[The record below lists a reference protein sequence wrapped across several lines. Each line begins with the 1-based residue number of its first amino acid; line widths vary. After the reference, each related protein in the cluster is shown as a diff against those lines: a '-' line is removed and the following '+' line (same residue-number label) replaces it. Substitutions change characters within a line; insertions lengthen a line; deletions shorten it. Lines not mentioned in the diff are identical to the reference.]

1 MNLKK
6 SGIDRLGAR
15 GPYVDG
21 RGRKTRAWGAS
32 LWLWGNFGIPKQDN
46 NIFSQNAKNEERKV
60 GTIIGRLSTSLR
72 VSLGKA
78 TKDLDVQAD
87 LWLGARSNVGW
98 SIIAKLQHQC
108 ISGPVVQPDPEW
120 GLQFLDLDPLRTSA
134 RDKPPKGHVTV
145 ALKDPKQQTRNE
157 NRK

>member
-1 MNLKK
+1 M
-6 SGIDRLGAR
+6 
-15 GPYVDG
+15 
-21 RGRKTRAWGAS
+21 
-32 LWLWGNFGIPKQDN
+32 
-46 NIFSQNAKNEERKV
+46 
-60 GTIIGRLSTSLR
+60 
-72 VSLGKA
+72 SLGKA

-134 RDKPPKGHVTV
+134 RDKTPKEHVAVARAQRPETV
-145 ALKDPKQQTRNE
+145 DSKRKQEIMLIKR
-157 NRK
+157 